1 MQINNK
7 KTVNLIPNNIKK
19 FMQNSF
25 RWYGPDD
32 PVSLSD
38 IRQTNAEYLVTSL
51 HHIPYGEKWTKND
64 VKKRINFINKH
75 NCSKNVNLKWNV
87 VESIPIHNNI
97 KLRHKNYKKLIDNYK
112 DTITNIAK
120 NKIKTICYNFM
131 PIVDWTRTQ
140 LDFQLP
146 TDGLALKFNYLQI
159 IIFEMFILKLKN
171 LEQRY
176 SKKQIKDAE
185 ILYKKMKPRDL
196 NNMKFSI
203 MGGLP
208 ASETNYSI
216 SGFKKMLDTYK
227 NVKHSDLRE
236 NLRDFIREIIPIAE
250 ENYVKMAI
258 HPDDPPIP
266 LFGVPRIVSTYE
278 DYKYILNSYNSE
290 SNGMTFCSGSL
301 ASNINNDIY
310 KIFNKFK
317 DKVNFIHLRNVKIE
331 KDNKSFYESNHLNG
345 DVDFV
350 KLIKMIL
357 NEEKRRSKNKKVD
370 IPMRPD
376 HGHALLDDQKKK
388 TFNPGYTAIGRLM
401 GLSEIRGII
410 KALKN

>member
-1 MQINNK
+1 
-7 KTVNLIPNNIKK
+7 
-19 FMQNSF
+19 MQNSF
-25 RWYGPDD
+25 RWYGPND
-32 PVSLSD
+32 PVTLSD
-38 IRQTNAEYLVTSL
+38 IRQSNAEYLVTSL
-51 HHIPYGEKWTKND
+51 HQIPYGEKWTKND
-64 VKKRINFINKH
+64 VKRRIDFINK
-75 NCSKNVNLKWNV
+75 NNSSKNVNLKWNV
-87 VESIPIHNNI
+87 VESIPVHNNI

-112 DTITNIAK
+112 DTIANIAK

-140 LDFQLP
+140 LDFKLP

-159 IIFEMFILKLKN
+159 IIFEMHILKLKN
-171 LEQRY
+171 LDARY
-176 SKKQIKDAE
+176 SKKQINDAE
-185 ILYKKMKPRDL
+185 KLYKKMKPKDL

-216 SGFKKMLDTYK
+216 SGFKKMLDAYK
-227 NVKHSDLRE
+227 NVQHNDLRE
-236 NLRDFIREIIPIAE
+236 NLRDFIKAIIPIAE
-250 ENYVKMAI
+250 ENNIKMAI

-266 LFGVPRIVSTYE
+266 LFGVPRIVSTYD
-278 DYKYILNSYNSE
+278 DYNFILNSYNSE

-301 ASNINNDIY
+301 ASNIHNDIY

-331 KDNKSFYESNHLNG
+331 KDKKSFYESNHLSG

-357 NEEKRRSKNKKVD
+357 KEEKRRSKNKKID

-401 GLSEIRGII
+401 GLSELRGII
-410 KALKN
+410 KAVQN

>member
-1 MQINNK
+1 
-7 KTVNLIPNNIKK
+7 
-19 FMQNSF
+19 MQNSF
-25 RWYGPDD
+25 RWYGPND

-51 HHIPYGEKWTKND
+51 HQIPYGEKWTKND
-64 VKKRINFINKH
+64 VKYRIDFINKH
-75 NCSKNVNLKWNV
+75 NSSKNVNLKWNV
-87 VESIPIHNNI
+87 VESIPVHNNI

-112 DTITNIAK
+112 DTIANIAK
-120 NKIKTICYNFM
+120 NKINTICYNFM

-171 LEQRY
+171 LDQRY
-176 SKKQIKDAE
+176 SKKQINDAE
-185 ILYKKMKPRDL
+185 KLYKKMKSSDL
-196 NNMKFSI
+196 KNMKFSI

-216 SGFKKMLDTYK
+216 SGFKKMLGAYK
-227 NVKHSDLRE
+227 GVQHSDLRE
-236 NLRDFIREIIPIAE
+236 NLRDFIRAIIPIAE
-250 ENYVKMAI
+250 ENDVKMGI

-278 DYKYILNSYNSE
+278 DYKFILNSYNSK

-301 ASNINNDIY
+301 ASNIHNDIY

-317 DKVNFIHLRNVKIE
+317 DKINFIHLRNVIIE
-331 KDNKSFYESNHLNG
+331 KDKKSFYESNHLSG

-357 NEEKRRSKNKKVD
+357 KEEKRRSKNKKVE

-401 GLSEIRGII
+401 GLSELRGII
-410 KALKN
+410 KAVHN

>member
-1 MQINNK
+1 
-7 KTVNLIPNNIKK
+7 
-19 FMQNSF
+19 MQNSF
-25 RWYGPDD
+25 RWYGPND

-38 IRQTNAEYLVTSL
+38 IRQSNAEYLVTSL
-51 HHIPYGEKWTKND
+51 HQIPYGEKWTKND
-64 VKKRINFINKH
+64 IKKRIDFINKH
-75 NCSKNVNLKWNV
+75 NSAKNVNLKWNV
-87 VESIPIHNNI
+87 VESIPVHNNI

-112 DTITNIAK
+112 DTIANIAK

-140 LDFQLP
+140 LDFKLP
-146 TDGLALKFNYLQI
+146 SDGLALKFNYLQI
-159 IIFEMFILKLKN
+159 IIFEMYILKLKN
-171 LEQRY
+171 LDERY
-176 SKKQIKDAE
+176 SKKQINDAE
-185 ILYKKMKPRDL
+185 KLYKKMKPKDV

-216 SGFKKMLDTYK
+216 SGFKKMLDVYK
-227 NVKHSDLRE
+227 NVRHNDLRE
-236 NLRDFIREIIPIAE
+236 NLRDFIKSIIPIAE
-250 ENYVKMAI
+250 ENNIKMAI

-266 LFGVPRIVSTYE
+266 LFGVPRIVSTYD
-278 DYKYILNSYNSE
+278 DYNFILNSYNSE

-301 ASNINNDIY
+301 ASNIHNNIY

-317 DKVNFIHLRNVKIE
+317 DKINFIHLRNVKIE
-331 KDNKSFYESNHLNG
+331 KDKKSFYESNHLSG

-357 NEEKRRSKNKKVD
+357 KEEKRRSKNKKVE

-401 GLSEIRGII
+401 GLSELRGII
-410 KALKN
+410 KALEN

>member
-1 MQINNK
+1 
-7 KTVNLIPNNIKK
+7 
-19 FMQNSF
+19 MQNSF
-25 RWYGPDD
+25 RWYGPND
-32 PVSLSD
+32 PVTLSD
-38 IRQTNAEYLVTSL
+38 IRQSNAEYLVTSL
-51 HHIPYGEKWTKND
+51 HQIPYGEKWTKND
-64 VKKRINFINKH
+64 IRKRIDFINKH
-75 NCSKNVNLKWNV
+75 NSSKNVNLKWNV
-87 VESIPIHNNI
+87 VESIPVHNNI
-97 KLRHKNYKKLIDNYK
+97 KLRHNNYKKLINNYK
-112 DTITNIAK
+112 DTIANIAK

-140 LDFQLP
+140 LDFKLP

-159 IIFEMFILKLKN
+159 IIFEMHILKLKN
-171 LEQRY
+171 LDARY
-176 SKKQIKDAE
+176 SKKQINDAE
-185 ILYKKMKPRDL
+185 KLYKKMKPKDI

-216 SGFKKMLDTYK
+216 SGFKKMLDAYK
-227 NVKHSDLRE
+227 DVQHDHLRE
-236 NLRDFIREIIPIAE
+236 NLRDFIKAIIPIAE
-250 ENYVKMAI
+250 ENNIKMAI
-258 HPDDPPIP
+258 HPDDPPMP
-266 LFGVPRIVSTYE
+266 LFGVPRIVSTYD
-278 DYKYILNSYNSE
+278 DYNFILNSYNSE

-301 ASNINNDIY
+301 ASNIHNDIY

-331 KDNKSFYESNHLNG
+331 KDKKSFYESNHLSG

-357 NEEKRRSKNKKVD
+357 KEEKRRSKNKKVE

-401 GLSEIRGII
+401 GLSELRGII
-410 KALKN
+410 KAIQN

>member
-1 MQINNK
+1 
-7 KTVNLIPNNIKK
+7 
-19 FMQNSF
+19 MQNSF
-25 RWYGPDD
+25 RWYGPND
-32 PVSLSD
+32 PVTLSD
-38 IRQTNAEYLVTSL
+38 IRQSNAEYLVTSL
-51 HHIPYGEKWTKND
+51 HQIPYGEKWTKNNI
-64 VKKRINFINKH
+64 KKRIDFINKH
-75 NCSKNVNLKWNV
+75 NSSKNVNLKWNV
-87 VESIPIHNNI
+87 VESIPVHNNI

-112 DTITNIAK
+112 DSIANIAK

-159 IIFEMFILKLKN
+159 IIFEMFILKLKH

-176 SKKQIKDAE
+176 SKKQINDAE
-185 ILYKKMKPRDL
+185 KLYKKMKPKDL
-196 NNMKFSI
+196 NNMKLSI

-216 SGFKKMLDTYK
+216 NGFKKMLDSYQG
-227 NVKHSDLRE
+227 VQHRDLRE
-236 NLRDFIREIIPIAE
+236 NLRDFIRAIAPIAE
-250 ENYVKMAI
+250 ENNVKMAI

-278 DYKYILNSYNSE
+278 DYKFILNSYNSK

-301 ASNINNDIY
+301 ASNIHNDIY

-317 DKVNFIHLRNVKIE
+317 EKVNFIHLRNVIIE
-331 KDNKSFYESNHLNG
+331 KDKKSFYESNHLSG

-357 NEEKRRSKNKKVD
+357 KEEKRRSKNKKVD

-376 HGHALLDDQKKK
+376 HGHALLDDQRKK

-401 GLSEIRGII
+401 GLSELRGII
-410 KALKN
+410 KAVHN

>member
-1 MQINNK
+1 
-7 KTVNLIPNNIKK
+7 
-19 FMQNSF
+19 MQNSF
-25 RWYGPDD
+25 RWYGPND

-51 HHIPYGEKWTKND
+51 HQIPYGEKWTKND
-64 VKKRINFINKH
+64 VSERINFINKH
-75 NCSKNVNLKWNV
+75 NSSNNVNLKWNV
-87 VESIPIHNNI
+87 VESIPVHNNI
-97 KLRHKNYKKLIDNYK
+97 KLRHNNYKKLINNYK
-112 DTITNIAK
+112 DTIANIAK

-140 LDFQLP
+140 LDFKLP
-146 TDGLALKFNYLQI
+146 TDGLALKFNYLHI

-176 SKKQIKDAE
+176 SKKQIKNAK

-216 SGFKKMLDTYK
+216 SGFKKMLDAYK
-227 NVKHSDLRE
+227 NIQHKDLRE
-236 NLRDFIREIIPIAE
+236 NLRDFIKVIMPVAE
-250 ENYVKMAI
+250 ENNVKMAI

-266 LFGVPRIVSTYE
+266 LFGVPRIVSTQQ
-278 DYKYILNSYNSE
+278 DYRFILNSYNSI

-310 KIFNKFK
+310 KIFNTFK
-317 DKVNFIHLRNVKIE
+317 DKINFIHLRNVKIE
-331 KDNKSFYESNHLNG
+331 KDKKSFYESNHLNG

-357 NEEKRRSKNKKVD
+357 KEEKRRSKNQKID

-376 HGHALLDDQKKK
+376 HGHCLLDDQNKK

-401 GLSEIRGII
+401 GLSELRGII
-410 KALKN
+410 KTLES

>member
-1 MQINNK
+1 
-7 KTVNLIPNNIKK
+7 
-19 FMQNSF
+19 MQNSF
-25 RWYGPDD
+25 RWYGPND

-38 IRQTNAEYLVTSL
+38 IRQSNAEYLVTSL
-51 HHIPYGEKWTKND
+51 HQIPYGEKWTKND
-64 VKKRINFINKH
+64 VKKRIDFINKH
-75 NCSKNVNLKWNV
+75 NSSKNVNLKWNV
-87 VESIPIHNNI
+87 VESIPVHNNI

-112 DTITNIAK
+112 DTIANIAK

-171 LEQRY
+171 LDQRY
-176 SKKQIKDAE
+176 SKKQINDAE
-185 ILYKKMKPRDL
+185 KLYKKMKPSDL

-216 SGFKKMLDTYK
+216 SGFKKMLEVYK
-227 NVKHSDLRE
+227 GVQHRDLRE
-236 NLRDFIREIIPIAE
+236 NLRDFIRAIIPIAE
-250 ENYVKMAI
+250 ENNVKMAI

-278 DYKYILNSYNSE
+278 DYKFILDSYNSE

-301 ASNINNDIY
+301 ASNIHNDIY

-317 DKVNFIHLRNVKIE
+317 EKVNFIHLRNVIIE
-331 KDNKSFYESNHLNG
+331 KDKKSFYESNHLNG

-357 NEEKRRSKNKKVD
+357 KEEKRRSKNKKVN

-376 HGHALLDDQKKK
+376 HGHALLDDQRKK

-401 GLSEIRGII
+401 GLSELRGII
-410 KALKN
+410 KAVQN

>member
-1 MQINNK
+1 MQY
-7 KTVNLIPNNIKK
+7 
-19 FMQNSF
+19 SF
-25 RWYGPDD
+25 RWYGPQD
-32 PVSLSD
+32 PVTLSD

-51 HHIPYGEKWTKND
+51 HQIPFGKKWTKND
-64 VKKRINFINKH
+64 VKKRIDFIKKN
-75 NCSKNVNLKWNV
+75 NSSQNVNLKWNV
-87 VESIPIHNNI
+87 VESIPVHENI
-97 KLRHKNYKKLIDNYK
+97 KLRDKNFKKLIENYK
-112 DTITNIAK
+112 DTIANIAK
-120 NKIKTICYNFM
+120 NNIKTICYNFM

-140 LDFQLP
+140 LDFKLP

-171 LEQRY
+171 LENRY
-176 SKKQIKDAE
+176 SKKEIADAE
-185 ILYKKMKPRDL
+185 LLYKKMKPKDL
-196 NNMKFSI
+196 KNMKLSI

-208 ASETNYSI
+208 ASNKIDSL
-216 SGFKKMLDTYK
+216 SDFNKMLDAYK
-227 NVKHSDLRE
+227 NVEHGDLRE
-236 NLRDFIREIIPIAE
+236 NLRDFIREIIPTAE
-250 ENYVKMAI
+250 EYDVKMAI
-258 HPDDPPIP
+258 HPDDPPMS

-301 ASNINNDIY
+301 ASNIHNDIY

-317 DKVNFIHLRNVKIE
+317 DKINFIHLRNVKIE
-331 KDNKSFYESNHLNG
+331 KDKKSFYESNHLSG

-357 NEEKRRSKNKKVD
+357 KEEKRRSKNKKIN

-388 TFNPGYTAIGRLM
+388 ILNPGYTAIGRLM
-401 GLSEIRGII
+401 GLSELRGII
-410 KALKN
+410 KALQQ

>member
-1 MQINNK
+1 
-7 KTVNLIPNNIKK
+7 
-19 FMQNSF
+19 MQNSF

-38 IRQTNAEYLVTSL
+38 IRQSNAEYLVTSL
-51 HHIPYGEKWTKND
+51 HQIPYGEKWTKND
-64 VKKRINFINKH
+64 IKKRIDFINKH
-75 NCSKNVNLKWNV
+75 NSSKNVNLKWNV
-87 VESIPIHNNI
+87 VESIPVHNNI
-97 KLRHKNYKKLIDNYK
+97 KLRDKNYKKLIDNYK
-112 DTITNIAK
+112 DTIANIAK

-171 LEQRY
+171 LDQRY
-176 SKKQIKDAE
+176 SGKQIHDAE
-185 ILYKKMKPRDL
+185 ILYKKMRPKDL

-216 SGFKKMLDTYK
+216 NGFKKMLDSYK
-227 NVKHSDLRE
+227 SIKHSDLRN
-236 NLRDFIREIIPIAE
+236 NLRDFIRAILPIAE
-250 ENYVKMAI
+250 ENNIKMAI

-278 DYKYILNSYNSE
+278 DYKFILSSYNSD

-301 ASNINNDIY
+301 ASNINNNIY
-310 KIFNKFK
+310 EIFNKFK
-317 DKVNFIHLRNVKIE
+317 NKVNFIHLRNVKIE
-331 KDNKSFYESNHLNG
+331 KDKKSFYESNHLSG

-357 NEEKRRSKNKKVD
+357 KEEKRRSKNKKID

-401 GLSEIRGII
+401 GLSELRGII
-410 KALKN
+410 KAVQN

>member
-1 MQINNK
+1 
-7 KTVNLIPNNIKK
+7 
-19 FMQNSF
+19 MQNSF
-25 RWYGPDD
+25 RWYGPND

-38 IRQTNAEYLVTSL
+38 IRQSNAEYLVTSL
-51 HHIPYGEKWTKND
+51 HQIPYGEKWTKND
-64 VKKRINFINKH
+64 VKKRIDFINKH
-75 NCSKNVNLKWNV
+75 NSSKNVNLKWNV
-87 VESIPIHNNI
+87 VESIPVHNNI
-97 KLRHKNYKKLIDNYK
+97 KLRHKNYQKLIDNYK
-112 DTITNIAK
+112 DTIANIAK

-171 LEQRY
+171 LDQRY
-176 SKKQIKDAE
+176 SKKQINDAE
-185 ILYKKMKPRDL
+185 KLYKKMKPSDL

-216 SGFKKMLDTYK
+216 SGFKKMLDAYK
-227 NVKHSDLRE
+227 GVQHSDLRE
-236 NLRDFIREIIPIAE
+236 NLKDFIRMIIPIAE
-250 ENYVKMAI
+250 DNNVKMAI

-278 DYKYILNSYNSE
+278 DYKFILNSYNSK

-301 ASNINNDIY
+301 ASNIHNDIY

-317 DKVNFIHLRNVKIE
+317 EKVNFIHLRNVIIE
-331 KDNKSFYESNHLNG
+331 RDKKSFYESNHLSG

-357 NEEKRRSKNKKVD
+357 KEEKRRSKNKKVE

-401 GLSEIRGII
+401 GLSELRGII
-410 KALKN
+410 KAVQN

>member
-1 MQINNK
+1 ME
-7 KTVNLIPNNIKK
+7 
-19 FMQNSF
+19 NSF
-25 RWYGPDD
+25 RWYGPND

-38 IRQTNAEYLVTSL
+38 IRQTNAEYIVSSL
-51 HHIPYGEKWTKND
+51 HQIPYGEKWRKND
-64 VKKRINFINKH
+64 IKKRINFINKH
-75 NCSKNVNLKWNV
+75 NSSNNVNLKWNV
-87 VESIPIHNNI
+87 VESIPVHNNI

-112 DTITNIAK
+112 DTIANIAK
-120 NKIKTICYNFM
+120 NNIKTICYNFM

-159 IIFEMFILKLKN
+159 IIFEMFILKLKD
-171 LEQRY
+171 LDQRY
-176 SKKQIKDAE
+176 TKTQIKNAE
-185 ILYKKMKPRDL
+185 VLFKKMRLKDI

-216 SGFKKMLDTYK
+216 REFKKMLDVYRNIQHK
-227 NVKHSDLRE
+227 DLRE
-236 NLRDFIREIIPIAE
+236 NLSDFIKEIIPVAE
-250 ENYVKMAI
+250 ENNVKMAI

-266 LFGVPRIVSTYE
+266 LFGVPRIVSTMD
-278 DYKYILNSYNSE
+278 DYKFILNSYNSQ

-301 ASNINNDIY
+301 ASNINNNIY

-317 DKVNFIHLRNVKIE
+317 DKINFIHLRNVKIE
-331 KDNKSFYESNHLNG
+331 KDRKSFYESNHLSG

-357 NEEKRRSKNKKVD
+357 KEESRRSKNKKIE

-376 HGHALLDDQKKK
+376 HGHCLLDDQKKK

-401 GLSEIRGII
+401 GLSELRGII
-410 KALKN
+410 KAV

>member
-1 MQINNK
+1 ME
-7 KTVNLIPNNIKK
+7 
-19 FMQNSF
+19 NSF
-25 RWYGPDD
+25 RWYGPND

-51 HHIPYGEKWTKND
+51 HQIPYGEKWTKND

-75 NCSKNVNLKWNV
+75 NSTNNVNLKWNV
-87 VESIPIHNNI
+87 VESIPVHNNI

-120 NKIKTICYNFM
+120 NNIKTICYNFM

-140 LDFQLP
+140 LDFKLP

-159 IIFEMFILKLKN
+159 IIFEIFILKLKDVD
-171 LEQRY
+171 QRY
-176 SKKQIKDAE
+176 TANQIRNAE
-185 ILYKKMKPRDL
+185 KLYKKMKTKDV

-216 SGFKKMLDTYK
+216 SEFKKMLDTYK
-227 NVKHSDLRE
+227 NIQHKDLRE
-236 NLRDFIREIIPIAE
+236 NLSDFIQEIIPVAE
-250 ENYVKMAI
+250 ENNVKMAI

-266 LFGVPRIVSTYE
+266 LFGVPRIVSTMD
-278 DYKYILNSYNSE
+278 DYKFILNSYNSQ

-301 ASNINNDIY
+301 ASNINNNIY
-310 KIFNKFK
+310 KIFDKFK
-317 DKVNFIHLRNVKIE
+317 DKINFIHLRNVKIE
-331 KDNKSFYESNHLNG
+331 KDRKSFYESNHLSG

-357 NEEKRRSKNKKVD
+357 KEEAKRSKNKKNE

-376 HGHALLDDQKKK
+376 HGHCLLDDQKKK
-388 TFNPGYTAIGRLM
+388 AFNPGYTAIGRLM
-401 GLSEIRGII
+401 GLSELRGII
-410 KALKN
+410 KALETN